1 MGIPVAMVEAKKREI
16 LARQANKSERDK
28 IAATIDST
36 VNQVNGKNRLFSSFL
51 NIFLIYRGLKNT
63 FEKNISTLF
72 LLRLFWNNSR
82 FPGKNYV

>member
-36 VNQVNGKNRLFSSFL
+36 VNQVNGKNRLFSQ
-51 NIFLIYRGLKNT
+51 IFEFITR
-63 FEKNISTLF
+63 
-72 LLRLFWNNSR
+72 
-82 FPGKNYV
+82 

>member
-36 VNQVNGKNRLFSSFL
+36 VNQVNGKNRLFSEVL
-51 NIFLIYRGLKNT
+51 NF
-63 FEKNISTLF
+63 
-72 LLRLFWNNSR
+72 
-82 FPGKNYV
+82 